1 MNWAIEHMIQSMP
14 ISTRW
19 KLIFPIHTSV
29 LLTSMEKQLGIPD
42 LLLEMH
48 GPGGSAALW
57 IMDVS
62 FSRAKNELMSSIQRY
77 MECKDAQAITII
89 DIQESQPYKRP
100 GDTSELASKMMGRD
114 LLAFEEWNDTS
125 DNPAFGSVHSSIP
138 HPWVSPL
145 TITVETWL
153 RHPDGEFSINESR
166 ETDIGPY
173 YSRAVIHY
181 NSL

>member
-1 MNWAIEHMIQSMP
+1 MASVVGIPSED
-14 ISTRW
+14 ST
-19 KLIFPIHTSV
+19 T
-29 LLTSMEKQLGIPD
+29 LGVPD
-42 LLLEMH
+42 LLLELDRS
-48 GPGGSAALW
+48 GRSIALF
-57 IMDVS
+57 ILEVNFSQDLNDLFKKVKRFASSCGDV
-62 FSRAKNELMSSIQRY
+62 
-77 MECKDAQAITII
+77 QAITII
-89 DIQESQPYKRP
+89 DIHESQPHKKP
-100 GDTSELASKMMGRD
+100 GDTSELAHEMMGRD
-114 LLAFEEWNDTS
+114 LLAFEEWNVTS

-153 RHPDGEFSINESR
+153 RHPDGEFSIDESR